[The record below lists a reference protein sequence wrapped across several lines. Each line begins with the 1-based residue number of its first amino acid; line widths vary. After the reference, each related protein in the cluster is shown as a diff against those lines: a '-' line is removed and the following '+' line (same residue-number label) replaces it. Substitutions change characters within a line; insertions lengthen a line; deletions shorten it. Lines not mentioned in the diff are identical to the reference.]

1 MFSFLFFFVRN
12 LALTNKNGN
21 RKQLLYEKK
30 KFKLILL
37 TIEWCFK
44 TYFSRNKKI
53 NLHNKT
59 LGSKREK
66 NTEAKNKMVN
76 SISSSSSI
84 SRSKKVTSSRN
95 SIAKEED
102 PDAVI
107 LTGSEGESLSPI
119 VNPVGRF
126 ARLKYGDNQE
136 LLFNIECQVWDI
148 LSTKKKILKFFL

>member
-1 MFSFLFFFVRN
+1 
-12 LALTNKNGN
+12 
-21 RKQLLYEKK
+21 
-30 KFKLILL
+30 
-37 TIEWCFK
+37 
-44 TYFSRNKKI
+44 
-53 NLHNKT
+53 
-59 LGSKREK
+59 
-66 NTEAKNKMVN
+66 MVN

-136 LLFNIECQVWDI
+136 LLFNIDCQV
-148 LSTKKKILKFFL
+148 